1 MDNVPVSLPG
11 QEPLELKTP
20 ELETATAAARRGFW
34 LLDRAVDLILGLG
47 LAAELLLVLAGV
59 ISRAVFDVGLLWVD
73 EISKI
78 ALSVIAFVGG
88 AAAYRERQHTI
99 LQVALEVLP
108 PRARGYILASAE
120 WTVILVAGTVGFVT
134 VPLIQAR
141 SYEVSP
147 VLGLSGIWNG
157 VPLAAGLALIVLYA
171 LGRLAIQP
179 ARLPVLTTGAGA
191 MVLGLVTAVGH
202 SVWAPWISADDAL
215 PLGLGLF
222 LLSVLLAIP
231 VGFALLIGCIVYLSV
246 SGAAFLV
253 AVPQN
258 MLDGIGYFVLL
269 ALPFFILAGLI
280 MERGGISLRLVRFVL
295 AAVGH
300 VRGGLLHVMVVSMYL
315 VSGLSGSKI
324 ADVAAVGAVTRSML
338 EREGYSRE
346 EGASVLSVSAAMGET
361 IPPSLPMLLLGSITT
376 VSIGALFVG
385 GLVPAAAV
393 ALCIMALI
401 WLRARRSGQHAKT
414 RFSWPALRASAVGAI
429 LPLLL
434 PILLFA
440 GILSGAA
447 TPTEVSSF
455 AVVYGLLLAVILYRE
470 LRLAAVWALLVDA
483 AILSGMVLF
492 IVAAASAFSWT
503 LTVAMLPQQ
512 LVGLVDLLHDSRP
525 LFLLATIALMIVAGA
540 MLEGL
545 PALLI
550 LAPLLMPIAVRI
562 GIDPIHYAMVLL
574 IAMGTGAFMPPVGI
588 GFYIACAIC
597 RSSVEASARAMLP
610 YLGVL
615 LLGLLLVAFVPWLTL
630 AVPDLVLPR

>member
-1 MDNVPVSLPG
+1 MDGVSVSVRDPV
-11 QEPLELKTP
+11 
-20 ELETATAAARRGFW
+20 TAAPATPPRQGWR
-34 LLDRAVDLILGLG
+34 LLDRAVDLILGLA
-47 LAAELLLVLAGV
+47 LASELLLVVAGV

-73 EISKI
+73 EVSKI
-78 ALSVIAFVGG
+78 ALAIIAFIGG

-99 LQVALEVLP
+99 LQIASKFLSPGV
-108 PRARGYILASAE
+108 RDYILASAE
-120 WTVILVAGTVGFVT
+120 WTVVLVAGSLGFVT
-134 VPLIQAR
+134 VPLVEAR
-141 SYEVSP
+141 SDEASP
-147 VLGLSGIWNG
+147 ILGLSGFWNAL
-157 VPLAAGLALIVLYA
+157 PLAAGLVLIVLYA
-171 LGRLAIQP
+171 LRHLATEP
-179 ARLPVLTTGAGA
+179 ARLPVLMTGACATG
-191 MVLGLVTAVGH
+191 LGLLMTVGH
-202 SVWAPWISADDAL
+202 AVWASWIPADAAL
-215 PLGLGLF
+215 PLGFGLF
-222 LLSVLLAIP
+222 LLAVLLAIP
-231 VGFALLIGCIVYLSV
+231 VGFALLAGCVVYLSA
-246 SGAAFLV
+246 SGTAFLV

-258 MLDGIGYFVLL
+258 MLDGVGYFILL

-300 VRGGLLHVMVVSMYL
+300 VRGGVLHVMVVSMYL

-324 ADVAAVGAVTRSML
+324 ADVAAVGAATRSML

-346 EGASVLSVSAAMGET
+346 EAASVLSVSAAMGET

-385 GLVPAAAV
+385 GLVPAAVV

-401 WLRARRSGQHAKT
+401 RFRARRSGQHGKT
-414 RFSWPALRASAVGAI
+414 RFSWPALRVSAVGAI

-434 PILLFA
+434 PVLLFA
-440 GILSGAA
+440 GILSGVA
-447 TPTEVSSF
+447 TPTEASSF
-455 AVVYGLLLAVILYRE
+455 AVVYGLALAVILYRE
-470 LRLAAVWALLVDA
+470 LRPAAVWALLVDA

-492 IVAAASAFSWT
+492 VVAAASAFSWT

-512 LVGLVDLLHDSRP
+512 LVGLIERLHDSRP
-525 LFLLATIALMIVAGA
+525 LFLLATIGLMIVAGA
-540 MLEGL
+540 AMEGL

-550 LAPLLMPIAVRI
+550 LAPLLMPIAVRV

-588 GFYIACAIC
+588 GFYITCAVC

-630 AVPDLVLPR
+630 AVPNFVLSR

>member
-1 MDNVPVSLPG
+1 MDSVPVSLAA
-11 QEPLELKTP
+11 P
-20 ELETATAAARRGFW
+20 ETRMPAAASQQGWR

-47 LAAELLLVLAGV
+47 LASELLLVVAGV

-73 EISKI
+73 EVSKI
-78 ALSVIAFVGG
+78 ALAVIAFVGG
-88 AAAYRERQHTI
+88 AAAYRDRQHTV
-99 LQVALEVLP
+99 LQIALKVLP
-108 PRARGYILASAE
+108 PGARDYVLAWAE
-120 WTVILVAGTVGFVT
+120 WTVVLVAGSLGYVT
-134 VPLIQAR
+134 VPLIEAR
-141 SYEVSP
+141 SDEVSP
-147 VLGLSGIWNG
+147 ILGLSGFWNAL
-157 VPLAAGLALIVLYA
+157 PLAAGLVLTVLYA
-171 LGRLAIQP
+171 LGRLATQP
-179 ARLPVLTTGAGA
+179 ARLPVLVTGAFA
-191 MVLGLVTAVGH
+191 IALELVMTAGH
-202 SVWAPWISADDAL
+202 PVWASWIPAGAAL

-222 LLSVLLAIP
+222 LLAVLLAIP
-231 VGFALLIGCIVYLSV
+231 IGFALLVGCIVYLSV
-246 SGAAFLV
+246 SGEAFLV
-253 AVPQN
+253 AAPQN
-258 MLDGIGYFVLL
+258 MLDGVGYFILL

-300 VRGGLLHVMVVSMYL
+300 VRGGLLHVMVLSMYL

-338 EREGYSRE
+338 EREGYSLE
-346 EGASVLSVSAAMGET
+346 EGASVLAVSAAMGET

-401 WLRARRSGQHAKT
+401 WFRARRSGQHAKT
-414 RFSWPALRASAVGAI
+414 RFSWPALRVSAAGAI
-429 LPLLL
+429 LPMVL
-434 PILLFA
+434 PVLLFA
-440 GILSGAA
+440 GILSGVA

-455 AVVYGLLLAVILYRE
+455 AVLYGLALAVILYRE
-470 LRLAAVWALLVDA
+470 LRPAEVWALLVDA
-483 AILSGMVLF
+483 ATVSGMVLF
-492 IVAAASAFSWT
+492 VVAAASAFSWT

-512 LVGLVDLLHDSRP
+512 LVGLIDLLHDSRP

-540 MLEGL
+540 ALEGL

-562 GIDPIHYAMVLL
+562 GVDPIHYAMVLL
-574 IAMGTGAFMPPVGI
+574 IAMGAGAFMPPVGI
-588 GFYIACAIC
+588 GFYIACAVC
-597 RSSVEASARAMLP
+597 RSNVESSARAMLP

-630 AVPDLVLPR
+630 AVPNLVLSR

>member
-1 MDNVPVSLPG
+1 MDSVPVGLPA
-11 QEPLELKTP
+11 P
-20 ELETATAAARRGFW
+20 ETAMAAATSPRGW
-34 LLDRAVDLILGLG
+34 WPLDRAIDLILGLG
-47 LAAELLLVLAGV
+47 LASELLLVVAGV

-73 EISKI
+73 EVSKI

-88 AAAYRERQHTI
+88 AAAYRERQHSI
-99 LQVALEVLP
+99 LQITLKFLSP
-108 PRARGYILASAE
+108 QARDYVLASAE
-120 WTVILVAGTVGFVT
+120 WMVVVVAGCIGYVT
-134 VPLIQAR
+134 VALIEAR
-141 SYEVSP
+141 SDEVSP
-147 VLGLSGIWNG
+147 VLGLSGIWNAL
-157 VPLAAGLALIVLYA
+157 PLAAGFALITLYA
-171 LGRLAIQP
+171 LRRLAIQP
-179 ARLPVLTTGAGA
+179 ARLPVLVTGACT
-191 MVLGLVTAVGH
+191 MVLGLLMAVGH
-202 SVWAPWISADDAL
+202 AVWASSISADAAL
-215 PLGLGLF
+215 PLALGLF

-231 VGFALLIGCIVYLSV
+231 VGFALLVGCVVYLSI
-246 SGAAFLV
+246 SGTTSLV

-338 EREGYSRE
+338 EREGYSLE
-346 EGASVLSVSAAMGET
+346 EGTSVLSVSAAMGET

-401 WLRARRSGQHAKT
+401 WLRARRSGEHAKT
-414 RFSWPALRASAVGAI
+414 RFSWPALRSSAVGAI

-434 PILLFA
+434 PVLLFA
-440 GILSGAA
+440 GILSGVA

-455 AVVYGLLLAVILYRE
+455 AVVYGLVLAVILYRE
-470 LRLAAVWALLVDA
+470 LRFAAVWALLVDA
-483 AILSGMVLF
+483 AIVSGMVLF
-492 IVAAASAFSWT
+492 VVAAASAFSWT

-512 LVGLVDLLHDSRP
+512 LVGLIDLLHDSRP

-540 MLEGL
+540 ALEGL

-588 GFYIACAIC
+588 GFYITCAVC
-597 RSSVEASARAMLP
+597 RSDVEASARAMLP

-630 AVPDLVLPR
+630 AVPNLVLSR